1 MRNKETAADYRYFP
15 DPNIMPIVIDDA
27 WLEAIRASMPATAEE
42 MGQKYVEMGIGV
54 KEAAVLASDAKLC
67 EFFEKVISLGAAPKS
82 AAAWILTECMNQMSR
97 IGATSLD
104 IAPEKLARI
113 ITLVDTAEITRAAGK
128 KVLVAVFAEDV
139 DVDKYCDEN
148 GLNVKVDDSLI
159 TDTVAR
165 IINENP
171 QAVADYK
178 GGKVKAMQALFGL
191 IMRELKGTGDPTV
204 IRKILEEKLNG

>member
-1 MRNKETAADYRYFP
+1 
-15 DPNIMPIVIDDA
+15 
-27 WLEAIRASMPATAEE
+27 
-42 MGQKYVEMGIGV
+42 MGQKYVDMGIGV
-54 KEAAVLASDAKLC
+54 KEAAVLAGDAKLC
-67 EFFEKVISLGAAPKS
+67 EFFEKVVALGAAPKS

-97 IGATSLD
+97 IGATSLE

-113 ITLVDTAEITRAAGK
+113 ITLVDSAEITRAAGK

-165 IINENP
+165 IIAENP

-191 IMRELKGTGDPTV
+191 IMRELKGTGDPAT
-204 IRKILEEKLNG
+204 IRTILEEKLNG